1 MCVDVLG
8 PCWLEVE
15 ARERH
20 VKVLSDCMHSLL
32 GKSKLRSHI
41 TYDFLYV
48 DSMVDDVVGGRINF
62 GIGIVIDIVGEL
74 CELAI
79 EVLFPLAHGF
89 GKKGFDEDG

>member
-32 GKSKLRSHI
+32 G
-41 TYDFLYV
+41 
-48 DSMVDDVVGGRINF
+48 
-62 GIGIVIDIVGEL
+62 
-74 CELAI
+74 
-79 EVLFPLAHGF
+79 
-89 GKKGFDEDG
+89 